1 MGEAAAR
8 VGRDAN
14 SVRLLAAAKA
24 QSVEAIRA
32 AIAGGVALIGENYVQ
47 EAQEK
52 KARLSEPAEW
62 HMIGHLQ
69 RNKAKLAVQLFDLI
83 ESLDSIALA
92 RELDKEGRSR
102 GKMVRVFV
110 EVNVAGEESK
120 SGIAKSAVVS
130 LMEAVAGLSHLRI
143 EGLMTVP
150 PFRENLEDV
159 RPYFRELRELKGSAE
174 CLGSAQRRAERAV
187 DGHDPRLYRRDRR
200 GGDDCASRHGAIRPA
215 ESLADD
221 YLCQSVGRVRAD
233 RRLCVVGLCV
243 DFISAGRD
251 FVDQCRLP

>member
-1 MGEAAAR
+1 MCYADPLMVNVAANYQNIRARIGEAAAR
-8 VGRDAN
+8 VGRDPN
-14 SVRLLAAAKA
+14 SVKLLAAAKS
-24 QSVEAIRA
+24 QSVEAISA

-83 ESLDSIALA
+83 ESLDGIALA

-102 GKMVRVFV
+102 GKKVRVFV

-120 SGIAKSAVVS
+120 SGIAKSAVAS
-130 LMEAVAGLSHLRI
+130 LMEGVAGLSHLRI

-159 RPYFRELRELKGSAE
+159 RPYFRELRELKDQLNA
-174 CLGSAQRRAERAV
+174 LGLPNVELKELSM
-187 DGHDPRLYRRDRR
+187 GMTHDYTVAIEEGATIVRVGTALFGPRK
-200 GGDDCASRHGAIRPA
+200 A
-215 ESLADD
+215 
-221 YLCQSVGRVRAD
+221 
-233 RRLCVVGLCV
+233 
-243 DFISAGRD
+243 
-251 FVDQCRLP
+251 